1 MYTRNNKAREERV
14 RQMREADL
22 VSARF
27 PDVSRIVVKMQY
39 KHPKTPSMLRTLNY
53 RPGSQAFFKMSC
65 LGEGCVDGGLDMTR
79 IISKMIRGHEKS
91 VQGDIRCQ
99 NRDPAAIH
107 ANIAYKVSITYA

>member
-14 RQMREADL
+14 RQMREAEL

-79 IISKMIRGHEKS
+79 IINKMIRGHEKS
-91 VQGDIRCQ
+91 VQRDIRCQ
-99 NRDPAAIH
+99 NRDSEAVH